1 MTEKEEKA
9 IETFKHWIE
18 YEKANKEKINKADE
32 LIEIQETILN
42 MLEQKDI
49 EIAFYKKIYEDLQK
63 DFNDFKKGKDI
74 NYLDGIHHKK
84 LVEKSIGQ
92 TIDKPE
98 DCWFDEFEV
107 KIIKN
112 NKLYGVATREDFVNL
127 KQISDEDP
135 ENCITVIAEST
146 LSGAI
151 YRYNN
156 YNNKEWQLVG
166 TMLGYA

>member
-1 MTEKEEKA
+1 MTEKES
-9 IETFKHWIE
+9 IENIKRLLENANPFTMPDYIYHSLKTFLKV
-18 YEKANKEKINKADE
+18 
-32 LIEIQETILN
+32 
-42 MLEQKDI
+42 LEQKDK

-74 NYLDGIHHKK
+74 NYLDGVHHKK

-98 DCWFDEFEV
+98 DCWFDEIEV